1 MQENFSIITTSSV
14 LQDKIS
20 HLYPSF
26 LIGYLAIKQKF
37 PFLPGWSCPIRHA
50 TGIPCPSCLITRS
63 AMLSLSGDL
72 SGALKLHILGPFA
85 TLILVY
91 YAIKSAATK
100 QIRIDKL
107 DKFFVYSFSIL
118 ALAYWLYRIYR
129 QYALGF
135 DAFPA

>member
-1 MQENFSIITTSSV
+1 
-14 LQDKIS
+14 
-20 HLYPSF
+20 
-26 LIGYLAIKQKF
+26 
-37 PFLPGWSCPIRHA
+37 
-50 TGIPCPSCLITRS
+50 
-63 AMLSLSGDL
+63 MLSLSGDL